1 MTNESMRTLNTQ
13 TLIGMVEERGPAWH
27 RRDDLQGD
35 EDNHYPRFIPV
46 SDVTRRLFNWHPRT
60 VGVGYFIPWAPEDPS
75 LLAQERPDDV
85 VRINGQLFRVAPSQ
99 QGRVGVL
106 RDDNDYDM
114 GVFKSDV
121 VHPPYQV
128 SLIERVEALTGTQL
142 GISSAGLLAKGGR
155 AWVEM
160 SMPETL
166 HNDKS
171 GYDYRPN
178 FVAATSMDGSLA
190 HIDALTVTATVCDNT
205 LKWNLL
211 EAGKAGRL
219 FKRKHTSLSM
229 SDLEEERDVLGILE
243 QVDTEFN
250 RELESLIEIELN
262 RAQRIEV
269 LDIIVPL
276 PDEEGR
282 ARTLAENKRSQL
294 IALDND
300 PMVSQW
306 IGTALGELQRFNTYE
321 HHYSNIKGTGRSER
335 NVWRALNGKQGEAD
349 TNVIRAIEQ
358 VVAA

>member
-1 MTNESMRTLNTQ
+1 MTQESMRTLNTQ
-13 TLIGMVEERGPAWH
+13 TLIGMVEERGAAWH

-60 VGVGYFIPWAPEDPS
+60 VGVGYLVPIQVNEG
-75 LLAQERPDDV
+75 DV
-85 VRINGQLFRVAPSQ
+85 LGLNEVKIDGQAFRVVPSQ

-171 GYDYRPN
+171 GFDYRPN

-190 HIDALTVTATVCDNT
+190 HVDALTVTATVCDNT

-211 EAGKAGRL
+211 EAGKAGR
-219 FKRKHTSLSM
+219 
-229 SDLEEERDVLGILE
+229 G
-243 QVDTEFN
+243 
-250 RELESLIEIELN
+250 
-262 RAQRIEV
+262 
-269 LDIIVPL
+269 
-276 PDEEGR
+276 
-282 ARTLAENKRSQL
+282 
-294 IALDND
+294 
-300 PMVSQW
+300 
-306 IGTALGELQRFNTYE
+306 
-321 HHYSNIKGTGRSER
+321 
-335 NVWRALNGKQGEAD
+335 
-349 TNVIRAIEQ
+349 
-358 VVAA
+358 

>member
-1 MTNESMRTLNTQ
+1 MTQESMRTLNTQ

-60 VGVGYFIPWAPEDPS
+60 VGVGYLVPIQVNEGD
-75 LLAQERPDDV
+75 LLGLNEVKID
-85 VRINGQLFRVAPSQ
+85 GQAFRVVPSQ

-160 SMPETL
+160 SLPETM

-243 QVDTEFN
+243 QVDEEFT
-250 RELESLIEIELN
+250 RELESLIEIELT

-269 LDIIVPL
+269 MDIIVPL
-276 PDEEGR
+276 PTEEGR

-335 NVWRALNGKQGEAD
+335 NVWRSLNGKQAEAD
-349 TNVIRAIEQ
+349 TNVVKAIEK